1 LNNKLKIISI
11 TLIFIMFISCTTVS
25 PILFESVS
33 IEKEEQI
40 ALQTDVAV
48 PEIEFFISAPLVKEN
63 ENKQIELPD
72 FPEPIEDIP
81 QIIVVTPEIADPI
94 KPNEIIVEKPVIA
107 NTITEQEIP
116 LEIPEKIVIPHRKPE
131 ITTEK
136 ITIKP
141 SKTFEAVNGED
152 ILIKLEKEGWIY
164 DGSNLPSLVK
174 LKNRQFLNQQTLFLF
189 SFIENGEY
197 QLKFYLQD
205 LSSGEEER
213 LLYTVSVK
221 NDSDIF
227 DQPIVIDPEMSAF
240 FDSPSDSQES
250 NDLSKA
256 IKEEN
261 IPDIIS
267 SFDQIFMQDVPGDSE
282 LALAAFNLLERQG
295 GYNPFLIN
303 LALNNY
309 NSYPYDNLSAEMLYR
324 AAQAIEQ
331 PGPQQ
336 DIEKALSLFK
346 LVRDNFPIS
355 LYCDKSEERIRYLE
369 RHFMKIY

>member
-1 LNNKLKIISI
+1 
-11 TLIFIMFISCTTVS
+11 MFISCTTVS

-256 IKEEN
+256 IEEEN

>member
-1 LNNKLKIISI
+1 MNNKLKIISI